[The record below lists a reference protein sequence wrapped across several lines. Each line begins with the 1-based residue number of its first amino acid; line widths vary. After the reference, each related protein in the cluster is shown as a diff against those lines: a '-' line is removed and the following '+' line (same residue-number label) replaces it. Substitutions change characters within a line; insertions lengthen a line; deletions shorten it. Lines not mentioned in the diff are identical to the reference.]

1 MAVCASPMSQ
11 LSTAPGTPCADF
23 LLDPEVPEMPS
34 SPDFQPFK
42 LDRKANRFGSTCSI
56 PEVDSAEEES
66 PGLAPVTHWYL
77 PEPHLKSH
85 LGQWAQTRVETAI
98 PDPQLTSPLG
108 KWAEA
113 RIESHIEQP
122 ELNSSLGKWA
132 QFVVEELN
140 CGMQLPDP
148 ELKSSL
154 GKWAKN
160 QVDQLTFELPEP
172 QLNSQLG
179 QWAQRHVEE
188 TPLCV
193 GLPPLQ
199 SEIGQRAQRMV
210 AAEMWLKAQMDI
222 LADQEEYIVDNRGLF
237 EGTHRL
243 AFRKSK
249 NEDDCEM
256 WIEGPAWGTKVMG
269 TDEGDGW
276 VKVGDL
282 FLPTTLGGVQVLTP
296 KLTPSLQASAG
307 DSDDDDAEPMRD
319 GPALT
324 QDGRVVDLDGGLPI
338 FFASDKVSSAG
349 HSCKVVMM
357 NAAKLAKST
366 RSASDIAAAAH
377 EVDEEAVCSLDSDGT
392 LYGAQSFSWRSASV
406 AKEASKAAKDRLKA
420 FHQRRQQRQLGEEVA
435 CGGVLGIEANGQASL
450 FLYSRPS
457 QQKVGSQETQA
468 GTVLV
473 IDANGTV
480 QETKPRPQERQ
491 TETVFVI
498 DANGT
503 VQDW

>member
-1 MAVCASPMSQ
+1 MCASPMSQ

-23 LLDPEVPEMPS
+23 LLEPEVPEMPS

-66 PGLAPVTHWYL
+66 PGLAPVTQWYL
-77 PEPHLKSH
+77 PAPHLNSH
-85 LGQWAQTRVETAI
+85 LGQWAQTRVEIAI

-113 RIESHIEQP
+113 RIEGHIDQP

-132 QFVVEELN
+132 QFVVEEMN

-154 GKWAKN
+154 GNWAKN

-172 QLNSQLG
+172 QLNSQMG

-188 TPLCV
+188 TPLCI

-199 SEIGQRAQRMV
+199 SEIGQRAQRAV
-210 AAEMWLKAQMDI
+210 EAEMWLKAQMDI
-222 LADQEEYIVDNRGLF
+222 LADQEEYVVDSGGLF
-237 EGTHRL
+237 EGTERL

-249 NEDDCEM
+249 NEDDREL
-256 WIEGPAWGTKVMG
+256 WIEGPAWGTRVMG

-276 VKVGDL
+276 VKVGGL
-282 FLPTTLGGVQVLTP
+282 LLPTTLGGVQVLTA
-296 KLTPSLQASAG
+296 TLQSSAD

-349 HSCKVVMM
+349 HSCKVVMI
-357 NAAKLAKST
+357 NAAKLEKST
-366 RSASDIAAAAH
+366 RSASDIAAAAQ

-392 LYGAQSFSWRSASV
+392 LYGAKSFSWRSASV
-406 AKEASKAAKDRLKA
+406 TKEASKAAKDRLKV
-420 FHQRRQQRQLGEEVA
+420 FHQRRQQRQQCEA
-435 CGGVLGIEANGQASL
+435 TTSGGVLGIEANGQASL
-450 FLYSRPS
+450 FLFPEVGHSRYK
-457 QQKVGSQETQA
+457 KVGSQETQA

-480 QETKPRPQERQ
+480 QETKPRPQEQ
-491 TETVFVI
+491 HTETVFVI
-498 DANGT
+498 DTNGT